1 MTGVATGAR
10 AAPFG
15 GSNSCSNSSGKSS
28 GRVAQQRS
36 STTKAQAVQASG
48 QEQRQAGTRGLEPVL
63 DQHDQRRRHS
73 AGARANG
80 TLMRI
85 VHLAN
90 HAQTIGNG
98 TVNMMV
104 DLACVQ
110 ARMGQEVV
118 VASSGGGFEPLLRR
132 HGITHIPLQ
141 QSRQPWRVPSMIAG
155 FNRLIDR
162 FDPDIVHAHM
172 MTGALISRFG
182 SMRRRFALVTTV
194 HHELQKSASLVRAGD
209 HMVAVSRA
217 VADDLAARGIGPE
230 RMSVVLNG
238 AVGSPRLVLRPAARP
253 VRLRHPNIVCVAGM
267 YRRKGIADLLHAF
280 ALVRAQSAGEPV
292 PQADVL
298 RGELLPEPQLYLV
311 GDGPDRGLMEALAGD
326 LGIAQAVH
334 FTGFVADARP
344 YFAGADV
351 FALLSHQDPSPLVIA
366 EAREAGCAIVATRV
380 GGIPEMLDDGA
391 AGVLVPAGDAAQAA
405 AKLRW
410 LLLDGEARGQYAARA
425 RENLL
430 KLSVER
436 VSSEYL
442 AIYQH
447 TLAER
452 ASLRQRTMSLDARR
466 TRAPDGAV

>member
-1 MTGVATGAR
+1 
-10 AAPFG
+10 
-15 GSNSCSNSSGKSS
+15 
-28 GRVAQQRS
+28 
-36 STTKAQAVQASG
+36 
-48 QEQRQAGTRGLEPVL
+48 
-63 DQHDQRRRHS
+63 
-73 AGARANG
+73 
-80 TLMRI
+80 MRI

-98 TVNMMV
+98 TVNLMV

-110 ARMGQEVV
+110 ARVGQDVI

-194 HHELQKSASLVRAGD
+194 HHELQKSASLVRTGD
-209 HMVAVSRA
+209 RMVAVSRA
-217 VADDLAARGIGPE
+217 VAMDLEARGIGPE

-238 AVGSPRLVLRPAARP
+238 AVGAPRLVCRPAAKP

-280 ALVRAQSAGEPV
+280 ALVREQSAQERDFLAEPH
-292 PQADVL
+292 
-298 RGELLPEPQLYLV
+298 LYLV
-311 GDGPDRGLMEALAGD
+311 GDGPDRGSLEALAD
-326 LGIAQAVH
+326 ELGIAAATH
-334 FTGFVADARP
+334 FTGFIADARP
-344 YFAGADV
+344 YFASADV
-351 FALLSHQDPSPLVIA
+351 FALLSRQDPGPLVIA

-391 AGVLVPAGDAAQAA
+391 AGVLVPEGDVAQAA
-405 AKLRW
+405 AKLHW
-410 LLLDGEARGQYAARA
+410 LLLDGQARGQFASRA
-425 RENLL
+425 RQNLQQ
-430 KLSVER
+430 LSVER
-436 VSSEYL
+436 VCSEYM
-442 AIYQH
+442 AVYQH

-452 ASLRQRTMSLDARR
+452 ESVRREQMTIDARR

>member
-1 MTGVATGAR
+1 
-10 AAPFG
+10 
-15 GSNSCSNSSGKSS
+15 
-28 GRVAQQRS
+28 
-36 STTKAQAVQASG
+36 
-48 QEQRQAGTRGLEPVL
+48 
-63 DQHDQRRRHS
+63 
-73 AGARANG
+73 
-80 TLMRI
+80 MRI

-209 HMVAVSRA
+209 RMVAVSRA

-230 RMSVVLNG
+230 RMSIVLNG
-238 AVGSPRLVLRPAARP
+238 AVGAPRLVLRPAARP
-253 VRLRHPNIVCVAGM
+253 VRLKHPNIVCVAGM

-280 ALVRAQSAGEPV
+280 ALVREQAAHERVSQAEV
-292 PQADVL
+292 PS
-298 RGELLPEPQLYLV
+298 EPQLYLI
-311 GDGPDRGLMEALAGD
+311 GDGPDRGLMEALAAD
-326 LGIAQAVH
+326 LGIAEAVH

-380 GGIPEMLDDGA
+380 GGIPEMLDEGA

-410 LLLDGEARGQYAARA
+410 LLFDSDARGQYAARA
-425 RENLL
+425 RENLP

-452 ASLRQRTMSLDARR
+452 ASLRQRTVPLDARR

>member
-1 MTGVATGAR
+1 
-10 AAPFG
+10 
-15 GSNSCSNSSGKSS
+15 
-28 GRVAQQRS
+28 
-36 STTKAQAVQASG
+36 
-48 QEQRQAGTRGLEPVL
+48 
-63 DQHDQRRRHS
+63 
-73 AGARANG
+73 
-80 TLMRI
+80 MRI

-194 HHELQKSASLVRAGD
+194 HHELPKSAALVRAGD
-209 HMVAVSRA
+209 RMVAVSRA
-217 VADDLAARGIGPE
+217 VADDLTARGIGPE
-230 RMSVVLNG
+230 RMSIVLNG
-238 AVGSPRLVLRPAARP
+238 AVGAPRLVLRPTTRP
-253 VRLRHPNIVCVAGM
+253 LRLQHPNIVCVAGM
-267 YRRKGIADLLHAF
+267 YRRKGIADLLQAF
-280 ALVRAQSAGEPV
+280 AHVREQSAGE
-292 PQADVL
+292 
-298 RGELLPEPQLYLV
+298 REFLPDPHLYLV
-311 GDGPDRGLMEALAGD
+311 GDGPDRGLMEALAAD
-326 LGIAQAVH
+326 LGIADAVH

-344 YFAGADV
+344 YLASADV
-351 FALLSHQDPSPLVIA
+351 FALLSRQDPAPLVIA

-380 GGIPEMLDDGA
+380 GGIPEMLEDGA
-391 AGVLVPAGDAAQAA
+391 AGVLVPAGDPAQAA
-405 AKLRW
+405 ARLHW
-410 LLLDGEARGQYAARA
+410 LLIDGQARSQYGARA
-425 RENLL
+425 RQNLQQ
-430 KLSVER
+430 LSVER
-436 VSSEYL
+436 VSGEYM

-452 ASLRQRTMSLDARR
+452 ESMRRRPIPVDTRR
-466 TRAPDGAV
+466 TRAPDGLV

>member
-1 MTGVATGAR
+1 
-10 AAPFG
+10 
-15 GSNSCSNSSGKSS
+15 
-28 GRVAQQRS
+28 
-36 STTKAQAVQASG
+36 
-48 QEQRQAGTRGLEPVL
+48 
-63 DQHDQRRRHS
+63 
-73 AGARANG
+73 
-80 TLMRI
+80 MRI

-104 DLACVQ
+104 DLACMQ
-110 ARMGQEVV
+110 ARMGQDIV

-209 HMVAVSRA
+209 RMVAVSRA
-217 VADDLAARGIGPE
+217 VALDLQARGIGPE
-230 RMSVVLNG
+230 RMSIVLNG
-238 AVGSPRLVLRPAARP
+238 AVGAPRLVCRPAAKP

-267 YRRKGIADLLHAF
+267 YRRKGIAELLHAF
-280 ALVRAQSAGEPV
+280 ALVREQSANDREFMAEPH
-292 PQADVL
+292 
-298 RGELLPEPQLYLV
+298 LYLV
-311 GDGPDRGLMEALAGD
+311 GDGPDRGSLEALAD
-326 LGIAQAVH
+326 ELGIEQVTH

-344 YFAGADV
+344 YFASADV
-351 FALLSHQDPSPLVIA
+351 FALLSHQDPGPLVIA

-391 AGVLVPAGDAAQAA
+391 AGVLVPAGDIEQAA

-410 LLLDGEARGQYAARA
+410 LLLDRQARDQLSARA
-425 RENLL
+425 RQNLQL
-430 KLSVER
+430 LSVER
-436 VSSEYL
+436 ASSEYM

-452 ASLRQRTMSLDARR
+452 ESMQRRQMTIDTRRART
-466 TRAPDGAV
+466 PDGAI

>member
-1 MTGVATGAR
+1 
-10 AAPFG
+10 
-15 GSNSCSNSSGKSS
+15 
-28 GRVAQQRS
+28 
-36 STTKAQAVQASG
+36 
-48 QEQRQAGTRGLEPVL
+48 
-63 DQHDQRRRHS
+63 
-73 AGARANG
+73 
-80 TLMRI
+80 MRI

-209 HMVAVSRA
+209 RMVAVSRA
-217 VADDLAARGIGPE
+217 VAEDLEARGIGPE
-230 RMSVVLNG
+230 RMSIVLNG
-238 AVGSPRLVLRPAARP
+238 AVGAPRHVLRPVARP

-280 ALVRAQSAGEPV
+280 ALVREQSAHE
-292 PQADVL
+292 
-298 RGELLPEPQLYLV
+298 REFLPEPHLYLV
-311 GDGPDRGLMEALAGD
+311 GDGPDRDSMEALAAE
-326 LGIAQAVH
+326 LGIADGVH

-344 YFAGADV
+344 YFASADV
-351 FALLSHQDPSPLVIA
+351 FALLSRQDPSPLVIA
-366 EAREAGCAIVATRV
+366 EAREAGCAIVAARV

-391 AGVLVPAGDAAQAA
+391 AGVLVPVGDPVQAA

-410 LLLDGEARGQYAARA
+410 LLIDGQARGQFAARA
-425 RENLL
+425 RQNLQR
-430 KLSVER
+430 LSVER
-436 VSSEYL
+436 VSGEYM

-452 ASLRQRTMSLDARR
+452 DSMRRRQMSLDARR

>member
-1 MTGVATGAR
+1 
-10 AAPFG
+10 
-15 GSNSCSNSSGKSS
+15 
-28 GRVAQQRS
+28 
-36 STTKAQAVQASG
+36 
-48 QEQRQAGTRGLEPVL
+48 
-63 DQHDQRRRHS
+63 
-73 AGARANG
+73 
-80 TLMRI
+80 MRI

-104 DLACVQ
+104 DLACMQ
-110 ARMGQEVV
+110 ASMGQDVV

-132 HGITHIPLQ
+132 HGITHVPLQ

-162 FDPDIVHAHM
+162 FDPEIVHAHM

-209 HMVAVSRA
+209 RMVAVSRA
-217 VADDLAARGIGPE
+217 VAMDLQARGIDPV
-230 RMSVVLNG
+230 RMSIVLNG
-238 AVGSPRLVLRPAARP
+238 AVGAPRLVCRPAAKP

-280 ALVRAQSAGEPV
+280 ALVREQSASEREFMSEPH
-292 PQADVL
+292 
-298 RGELLPEPQLYLV
+298 LYLV
-311 GDGPDRGLMEALAGD
+311 GDGPERASMEALAAE
-326 LGIAQAVH
+326 LGIAEVAH

-344 YFAGADV
+344 YLASADI
-351 FALLSHQDPSPLVIA
+351 FALLSREDPGPLVIA

-391 AGVLVPAGDAAQAA
+391 AGLLVTAGDIEQAA

-410 LLLDGEARGQYAARA
+410 LLLDRQARGQLAARA
-425 RENLL
+425 RQNLQP
-430 KLSVER
+430 LSVER
-436 VSSEYL
+436 VCSEYMAVYQQTLKERESMSRRQL
-442 AIYQH
+442 A
-447 TLAER
+447 
-452 ASLRQRTMSLDARR
+452 LDARR
-466 TRAPDGAV
+466 PRTTDGAI

>member
-1 MTGVATGAR
+1 
-10 AAPFG
+10 
-15 GSNSCSNSSGKSS
+15 
-28 GRVAQQRS
+28 
-36 STTKAQAVQASG
+36 
-48 QEQRQAGTRGLEPVL
+48 
-63 DQHDQRRRHS
+63 
-73 AGARANG
+73 
-80 TLMRI
+80 MRI

-104 DLACVQ
+104 DLACMQ
-110 ARMGQEVV
+110 ARMGQDIV

-209 HMVAVSRA
+209 RMVAVSRA
-217 VADDLAARGIGPE
+217 VALDLQARGIGPE
-230 RMSVVLNG
+230 RMSIVLNG
-238 AVGSPRLVLRPAARP
+238 AVGAPRLVCRPAAKP

-267 YRRKGIADLLHAF
+267 YRRKGIAELLHAF
-280 ALVRAQSAGEPV
+280 ALVREQSANDHEFMAEPH
-292 PQADVL
+292 
-298 RGELLPEPQLYLV
+298 LYLV
-311 GDGPDRGLMEALAGD
+311 GDGPDRGSLEALAD
-326 LGIAQAVH
+326 ELGIEQVTH

-344 YFAGADV
+344 YFASADV
-351 FALLSHQDPSPLVIA
+351 FALLSHQDPGPLVIA

-391 AGVLVPAGDAAQAA
+391 AGVLVPAGDIEQAA

-410 LLLDGEARGQYAARA
+410 LLLDRQARDQFSARA
-425 RENLL
+425 RQNLQL
-430 KLSVER
+430 LSVER
-436 VSSEYL
+436 ASGEYM

-452 ASLRQRTMSLDARR
+452 ESMQRRQMTIDARR
-466 TRAPDGAV
+466 ARTPDGAI